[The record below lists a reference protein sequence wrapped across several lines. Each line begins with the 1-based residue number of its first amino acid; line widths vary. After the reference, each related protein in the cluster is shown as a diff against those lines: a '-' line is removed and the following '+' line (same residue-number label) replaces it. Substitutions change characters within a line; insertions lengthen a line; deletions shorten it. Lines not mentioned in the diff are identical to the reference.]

1 MLKMKSIGISLL
13 IIQSLLCYWDM
24 PHMIISQIAE
34 DELKEKNPKAFER
47 AIEVLKPL
55 RRFFYENEDSIIES
69 SLIPDHIKDEHFH
82 FMANSHAVLDLIAYK
97 NSTPISIPSYL
108 SNDSRDTLKMIENV
122 FKEPT
127 STKQVPPHLVKSL
140 LLRYAIHI
148 IGDLHQP
155 LHVVSMWSDKYKG
168 GIFKNGDIG
177 GYKVSLE
184 NQGSG
189 VSNLHTFWDSAGLGY
204 SQRFPTP
211 LNHQDKQYIKSIAD
225 KLKTKFNDEHNDNQ
239 SEDWSLQ
246 KLEEEISEIAR
257 IGENDVYS
265 EIESF
270 PRVPKNY
277 ITKSRKTCER
287 LMVVGGKRL
296 ARMLIHFFKLEKS
309 I

>member
-1 MLKMKSIGISLL
+1 MLKMKSIVISLL
-13 IIQSLLCYWDM
+13 VMPALSYWDM

-34 DELKEKNPKAFER
+34 DELKENHPKAFER

-55 RRFFYENEDSIIES
+55 RRYFYENENSIVES
-69 SLIPDHIKDEHFH
+69 SLIPDHIKDEHFQ

-97 NSTPISIPSYL
+97 NSTPISIPSYIL
-108 SNDSRDTLKMIENV
+108 NDSKDTLKMIENI

-155 LHVVSMWSDKYKG
+155 LHVVSMWSDKYKE
-168 GIFKNGDIG
+168 GIFKDSDYG
-177 GYKVSLE
+177 GYKVLLE

-225 KLKTKFNDEHNDNQ
+225 KLKSKFDDERSEDQ
-239 SEDWSLQ
+239 SENWSLE
-246 KLEEEISEIAR
+246 KLKEEISEIAR

-265 EIESF
+265 EIKSF
-270 PRVPKNY
+270 PRVSKDY
-277 ITKSRKTCER
+277 IIKSRKTCER
-287 LMVVGGKRL
+287 LMVVGGRRL
-296 ARMLIHFFKLEKS
+296 ARMLVHFFKLEKS